1 MIRGIMGKK
10 IGMTQIFDTEGNIT
24 PVTVVEAGP
33 CTILGL
39 KDAVVKRDG
48 SASAGKHKVVLGY
61 EAVKETRLQKPVL
74 GFFKKIG
81 QTPLKHV
88 KEFESADNKDYKVG
102 DQLKADLFKAGDF
115 VDVTGTS
122 IGKGFQGGMVRW
134 NWNGGPAAHGSMHH
148 RRVGSIGSSSDPSRV
163 YKGQHM
169 PGHMGMDTVTVQSL
183 RIMRVDADQNLILVK
198 GAVPGHKN
206 GVVVINKSKKRAF
219 RSLDEVKASQS
230 TVKKNPMKQSKA
242 AVGKTTAKK

>member
-10 IGMTQIFDTEGNIT
+10 IGMTQIFDSEGNIT

-33 CTILGL
+33 CTVLGL
-39 KDAVVKRDG
+39 KDKPM
-48 SASAGKHKVVLGY
+48 KVVLGY
-61 EAVKETRLQKPVL
+61 ETVKETRLQKPVL

-88 KEFESADNKDYKVG
+88 KEFESADNKDYKIG

-183 RIMRVDADQNLILVK
+183 RVMRVDADQNLILVK

-206 GVVVINKSKKRAF
+206 GVVVINMSKKRAF
-219 RSLDEVKASQS
+219 RSLDEVKVSQS
-230 TVKKNPMKQSKA
+230 SVKKNPMKASKA
-242 AVGKTTAKK
+242 AAGKSAAPKK